1 MLQLPQLL
9 EGIRDRGFTHT
20 TPIQTAVLPL
30 VRGTGDLIACAETG
44 TGKTAAFVLPLLD
57 RMLASPGAGATGR
70 TRILIL
76 TPTRELASQI
86 DDDVQGFAY
95 HAGISSMAVYGGVPM
110 EPQSRALTAGV
121 PLVVLSRSRTE
132 IQAQLPDP
140 TPPGSYLLK
149 VAHNR
154 HRAPYCLFE
163 VAIGVPGEAGEPGPP
178 GDTGPQG
185 EPGPPGPPG
194 TPGPDVT
201 GQVAALQAMVEALT
215 SRVVAL
221 EAKLAHVTVEGNDIT
236 ISGANL
242 YVNDGSGTTDGPVNG
257 LGNLVI
263 GYNELRGS
271 GDDRT
276 GSHNLVIG
284 SRNNF
289 SSYGGLVV
297 GREASL
303 SAPFSIAGFGTSV
316 ALRTTGELRLD
327 SGTNFVVASDG
338 SMALNSGMHFDLRAA
353 NLRLNASATGE
364 FSASGNLLLR
374 GATIQL
380 N

>member
-1 MLQLPQLL
+1 MRVRSLVLATPLLLLAAAPQPA
-9 EGIRDRGFTHT
+9 FSS
-20 TPIQTAVLPL
+20 PKPAVASHFAAPL
-30 VRGTGDLIACAETG
+30 VTRAYVDDGILVIQGAH
-44 TGKTAAFVLPLLD
+44 FD
-57 RMLASPGAGATGR
+57 R
-70 TRILIL
+70 
-76 TPTRELASQI
+76 TPHVTL
-86 DDDVQGFAY
+86 
-95 HAGISSMAVYGGVPM
+95 
-110 EPQSRALTAGV
+110 AGV

-303 SAPFSIAGFGTSV
+303 SAPFAIAGFGTSV

-327 SGTNFVVASDG
+327 SGTNFVVVSDG
-338 SMALNSGMHFDLRAA
+338 SMALSSGMHFDLRAA